1 MNYRVSYV
9 NYLSDDHLSWTF
21 VEINSIKSVR
31 YQGDC
36 NTASDLRFG
45 AALSESVEVE
55 VFNDTNVML
64 QKGHYIKVEI
74 QNGIDGAWTYYG
86 RYKVDKV
93 VSHEIS
99 YTAYAYD
106 CIFDLDVDFSWKLKQ
121 LNDNGAFPM
130 SVASLMSEAISVA
143 GLNPDYVLTD
153 SVSWTRM
160 QVKAFYSNNI
170 TCKDVLLAL
179 SDLTCQILED
189 AKNSREYTSVGWSD
203 NADICFVPY
212 YEIDDVRISNTEHIW
227 TSYRD
232 IYYKENGLNLSDE
245 KVNGLTEFMVLNS
258 QGDELGGWEIIIPP
272 DPDTG
277 EYPPAPPASVYH
289 VSGNLIADNFVGFSD
304 NTFDWQDI
312 ADSASANV
320 ENAIGS
326 WIDDG
331 SHSPSSN
338 ANMPCSLR
346 VEMFPFY
353 CPLKAGD
360 LVWWHNQQFRI
371 PIMHMTL
378 DESVAEISCS
388 GNKSYETSQDQFKT
402 LGEQNTTNMV
412 NIEEIRKIREV
423 VGPYEPYLAAEESHA
438 VGDYFIWM
446 NQLAKCTAAITA
458 GDTIA
463 VGTNVVTTDIVSE
476 LGGSGGD
483 WTTLFGSYESTDTAQ
498 YNHTAGNTFAWKNQ
512 YVKCTSAISVGET
525 IAIGTNVSAYSI
537 NKAINDNIPDSA
549 LSSAST
555 HPVQNKVIDAALN
568 ALQEHDIIGTAST
581 EQIPSNSDLNNYFKP
596 GVWCVLSSA
605 VANTISNY
613 PSAKLGGKIMT
624 ILLSD
629 PPSVGGYMLQM
640 ALINGGRMF
649 ARYKAGST
657 ATPTVWKE
665 ITTQGEITASTLG
678 FDVVAVTA
686 ANFFSTNPLS
696 SGTYDIR
703 KSGNV
708 VSFYARYDAKP
719 SNGVIK
725 AGYRPCGGSGSSR
738 YTILPLYSHSSP
750 YEPVGSVWISGTGAM
765 TFYGAPTSGCYV
777 SGTWVCA

>member
-9 NYLSDDHLSWTF
+9 NYLNDDHLSWTF

-55 VFNDTNVML
+55 VFNDANVML

-74 QNGIDGAWTYYG
+74 QNGINGAWTYYG

-106 CIFDLDVDFSWKLKQ
+106 CIFDLDVDFSARLKE

-130 SVASLMSEAISVA
+130 LLGTLAGEAVGVA
-143 GLNPDYVLTD
+143 GLNADYVLTD
-153 SVSWTRM
+153 SVAWSTM
-160 QVKAFYSNNI
+160 QVKAFYSNGI
-170 TCKDVLLAL
+170 SCRDILLAI

-189 AKNSREYTSVGWSD
+189 AKNSRSYTETGWQY
-203 NADICFVPY
+203 NADICFSPY
-212 YEIDDVRISNTEHIW
+212 YEVNSIRISDTELASSSF
-227 TSYRD
+227 TD
-232 IYYKENGLNLSDE
+232 IYYKENGLQLSDD
-245 KVNGLTEFMVLNS
+245 KVNGLTEFKILNS
-258 QGDELGGWEIIIPP
+258 LGDELGGWEIIIPP
-272 DPDTG
+272 DPETG
-277 EYPPAPPASVYH
+277 EYPPDPPASVYH
-289 VSGNLIADNFVGFSD
+289 VSGNLIADNVIGFRD
-304 NTFDWQDI
+304 NTFDWTDV
-312 ADSASANV
+312 ADAASANV
-320 ENAIGS
+320 ENAIGEWTELS
-326 WIDDG
+326 AG
-331 SHSPSSN
+331 SN
-338 ANMPCSLR
+338 KNMPCSLR

-378 DESVAEISCS
+378 DESVAEISCG
-388 GNKSYETSQDQFKT
+388 GNKSYETSQDQYKT

-412 NIEEIRKIREV
+412 NIDEIRRIREV

-498 YNHTAGNTFAWKNQ
+498 YAHTAGNTFAWKNQ
-512 YVKCTSAISVGET
+512 YVKCTSAISIGET

-537 NKAINDNIPDSA
+537 NKAINDMIPDDA
-549 LSSAST
+549 LSSTST
-555 HPVQNKVIDAALN
+555 HPVQNAVITAAL
-568 ALQEHDIIGTAST
+568 G
-581 EQIPSNSDLNNYFKP
+581 
-596 GVWCVLSSA
+596 
-605 VANTISNY
+605 
-613 PSAKLGGKIMT
+613 
-624 ILLSD
+624 
-629 PPSVGGYMLQM
+629 
-640 ALINGGRMF
+640 ALIESGGTTANG
-649 ARYKAGST
+649 Y
-657 ATPTVWKE
+657 
-665 ITTQGEITASTLG
+665 
-678 FDVVAVTA
+678 
-686 ANFFSTNPLS
+686 
-696 SGTYDIR
+696 IR
-703 KSGNV
+703 
-708 VSFYARYDAKP
+708 FE
-719 SNGVIK
+719 NGVQVCW
-725 AGYRPCGGSGSSR
+725 GNYSGSSQPTTAVGNF
-738 YTILPLYSHSSP
+738 YILSFNPGITFAKPFIASPNVIASPQATYSIVAALSRTATGINSIDLCRPSSGNLTP
-750 YEPVGSVWISGTGAM
+750 RFM
-765 TFYGAPTSGCYV
+765 
-777 SGTWVCA
+777 WVAIGWWK